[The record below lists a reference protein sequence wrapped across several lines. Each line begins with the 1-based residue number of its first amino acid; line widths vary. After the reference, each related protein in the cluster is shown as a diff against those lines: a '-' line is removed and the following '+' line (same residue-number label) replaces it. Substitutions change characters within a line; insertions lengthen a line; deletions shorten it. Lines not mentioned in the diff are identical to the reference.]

1 MAETGSYIPPQSPI
15 AIQPGDTGFETV
27 GKAYNRWLWT
37 FPDWKNKKSKIIN
50 PNTNWGLNSKAMTP
64 GEIKKKMKNLYLS
77 EETENIEGGLSS
89 GKTIK
94 DIAIMHTYDDSTDS
108 VDPSDIE
115 RMVSHLE
122 DQLSMGVEV
131 EMEHT
136 NDASLAKEIAMDH
149 LTEDPNYYTKL
160 KKIEEKMVNVISFDD
175 FIAESHLFEGDK
187 VEQTTPLS
195 MPSPDDDIKIR
206 VVKKIKDNT
215 KVVNGAIRL
224 KGPKGTKDYAITAD
238 TSVYDG
244 PIIPTE
250 FWKSEKGDYYVMKTN
265 ADQTQR
271 IDISD
276 VKKVIAAYNSG
287 AAYKTVPVY
296 KDTWLGKISLGSITF
311 KKVNDFASV
320 K

>member
-115 RMVSHLE
+115 KMVSHLE

-149 LTEDPNYYTKL
+149 LTENPNYYTKL
-160 KKIEEKMVNVISFDD
+160 KKIEEGMKHVASFDT
-175 FIAESHLFEGDK
+175 FLNESAILEGNTTDKIDGPIKLFGS
-187 VEQTTPLS
+187 Q
-195 MPSPDDDIKIR
+195 IF
-206 VVKKIKDNT
+206 VVKTVMNYKEGGKDKWKT
-215 KVVNGAIRL
+215 INGAIRVSTPG
-224 KGPKGTKDYAITAD
+224 KAPFDYKIKLD
-238 TSVYDG
+238 SVVYDG
-244 PIIPTE
+244 PVVP
-250 FWKSEKGDYYVMKTN
+250 SSLDYDEKEKTYYIKTN
-265 ADQTQR
+265 AGQKEELKPA
-271 IDISD
+271 DIN
-276 VKKVIAAYNSG
+276 KVIAAYKQGEN
-287 AAYKTVPVY
+287 KIEVP
-296 KDTWLGKISLGSITF
+296 GRLGSTLTF
-311 KKVNDFASV
+311 NRTWDF
-320 K
+320 KDLK